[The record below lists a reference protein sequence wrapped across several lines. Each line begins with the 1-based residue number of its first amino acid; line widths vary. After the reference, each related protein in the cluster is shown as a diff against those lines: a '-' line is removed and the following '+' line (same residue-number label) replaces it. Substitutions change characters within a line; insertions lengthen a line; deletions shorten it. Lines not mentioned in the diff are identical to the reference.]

1 MRAKLGMSVEKW
13 VKGTM
18 PVKVVYTEYP
28 EHKSDIAVDAD
39 ATAGMLMIAPIE
51 YVKAAGA
58 AATLKCKAAL
68 QDGHLVEVSDLD
80 VKAADIDIQNAV
92 LKFAGK
98 DALSSAKVTRARVGE
113 NDGALDVQQDKDGD
127 LTVNFKGAFFD
138 ARPFLARRKKE
149 ADMYSGPAVN
159 GTIEATQLRTRDG
172 HVIKN
177 AKVHTEV
184 DRQGFMNRMDV
195 DAVAGNGPLV
205 LRLGPDGTGN
215 VALSMRADDAGAT
228 LRAYSIYDNVV
239 GGKLKVTGRS
249 KDPQSIHDIKGAA
262 QITDFRVIKAPAL
275 AQLLSALSPLNL
287 PALLNNEEGIGFS
300 KLEAKFLWAQR
311 RKGDVYVITDGRT
324 SGSSLGLT
332 FNGRIDKQ
340 KDEINITGN
349 VVPVSEV
356 NGLIGNIPLVGN
368 ILTGGKDGALF
379 AATYALTGPIASPK
393 VSVNPLSVLTPG
405 ILRRIFFEGG
415 N

>member
-1 MRAKLGMSVEKW
+1 V
-13 VKGTM
+13 
-18 PVKVVYTEYP
+18 
-28 EHKSDIAVDAD
+28 AVDAD
-39 ATAGMLMIAPIE
+39 AGPGMLMIPPIE
-51 YVKAAGA
+51 YIKAAGA
-58 AATLKCKAAL
+58 AASLKCKAFL
-68 QDGHLVEVSDLD
+68 QDGHLTEVSDLD

-92 LKFAGK
+92 LKFADK
-98 DALSSAKVTRARVGE
+98 DSLRSAKVTRAKVGE
-113 NDGALDVQQDKDGD
+113 NDGALDLTADKDGD
-127 LTVNFKGAFFD
+127 LTVSFKGPFFD

-149 ADMYSGPAVN
+149 ADMYVGPAVK
-159 GTIEATQLRTRDG
+159 GTIDAAQLRTRDG

-177 AKVHTEV
+177 AKVRTDV
-184 DRQGFMNRMDV
+184 DRQGFINRMDV
-195 DAVAGNGPLV
+195 DAVAGNGALT

-215 VALSMRADDAGAT
+215 VALSMKAEDAGAT
-228 LRAYSIYDNVV
+228 LRAYSIYDNVI
-239 GGKLKVTGRS
+239 GGKLKVTGRT
-249 KDPQSIHDIKGAA
+249 KDPQSIHDIKGTA

-275 AQLLSALSPLNL
+275 AQLLSALSPMNL
-287 PALLNNEEGIGFS
+287 PALLDNEQGIGFS
-300 KLEAKFLWAQR
+300 KLEAKYLWAQR

-332 FNGRIDKQ
+332 FEGRIDKQ
-340 KDEINITGN
+340 KDDINITGD

-356 NGLIGNIPLVGN
+356 NNLIGNIPLVGN

-405 ILRRIFFEGG
+405 ILRKIFFEGG